1 MAAGRLRPR
10 PSEFYGKIGSFL
22 VIEAM
27 KNLFLAALA
36 AAWGGLLP
44 PMAAMPQDAPPDA
57 QVKKPGAV
65 IILPIAFY
73 SPETKLAGGLGGL
86 LTFRRLGGG
95 ATDRPSSVYFYAIYT
110 QMKQFSMSWEPEFYF
125 RKESWLAKG
134 RLVVERYPDK
144 FWGTGPDAPDSAE
157 EDYTPRSF
165 LVEGSVQRK
174 VLPSLNLYAGLQ
186 FRYEHFR
193 VLKSDPGGRLESG
206 AVPGGRGATV
216 TGLGFVLNRDS
227 RDDIFFPRRGDYWL
241 LSALFNSR
249 GFGGEFSYAHLKLDA
264 RKYLP
269 VGTSHVLAFQ
279 GQVQL
284 IAGTP
289 AFNGYA
295 KLGSDTMM
303 RGYYTGR
310 YRDKVMAAVQAEYRM
325 PLFWRL
331 GIVGFAGIGNV
342 APKLGSLGFD
352 NLKYSVGTGLRFRV
366 SSRET
371 TNLRM
376 DVAFAKGT
384 SGIYFTAREA
394 F

>member
-1 MAAGRLRPR
+1 MLPAA
-10 PSEFYGKIGSFL
+10 
-22 VIEAM
+22 
-27 KNLFLAALA
+27 
-36 AAWGGLLP
+36 
-44 PMAAMPQDAPPDA
+44 
-57 QVKKPGAV
+57 
-65 IILPIAFY
+65 
-73 SPETKLAGGLGGL
+73 
-86 LTFRRLGGG
+86 
-95 ATDRPSSVYFYAIYT
+95 
-110 QMKQFSMSWEPEFYF
+110 
-125 RKESWLAKG
+125 
-134 RLVVERYPDK
+134 
-144 FWGTGPDAPDSAE
+144 
-157 EDYTPRSF
+157 
-165 LVEGSVQRK
+165 
-174 VLPSLNLYAGLQ
+174 NLYAGLQ

-241 LSALFNSR
+241 MSALFNSR
-249 GFGGEFSYAHLKLDA
+249 AFGGGFSYAHMKLDA

-279 GQVQL
+279 GQFQV
-284 IAGTP
+284 ISGTP

-325 PLFWRL
+325 PLFWRI

-342 APKLGSLGFD
+342 APRLGSLGFD
-352 NLKYSVGTGLRFRV
+352 DLKYSVGTGLRFRV
-366 SSRET
+366 SSRES

-376 DVAFAKGT
+376 DVAFGKGT